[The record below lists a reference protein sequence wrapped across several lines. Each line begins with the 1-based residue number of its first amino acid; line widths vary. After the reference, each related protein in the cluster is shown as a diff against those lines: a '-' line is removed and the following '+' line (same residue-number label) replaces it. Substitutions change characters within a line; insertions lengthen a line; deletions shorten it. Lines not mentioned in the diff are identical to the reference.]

1 MAIPSF
7 LKGGVASLL
16 FKQGGYPPLLRRGWH
31 ILDHQECMEAI
42 CLLLVVDVF
51 QCMDCSRTSG
61 GFRSVT
67 CFHSSFSSLDCES
80 LLKFPPCLVKERGG
94 HPSLLLR
101 EMATPSFLKGRSAI
115 PSPSKG
121 RVLLLFGAQESSGS
135 PGEPRR
141 AQESPGELRRAQYSP
156 NNTYYVLCITT
167 YYIQ

>member
-1 MAIPSF
+1 MFFKEGGGYPPLLRSGVAIPSF

-94 HPSLLLR
+94 HPSLLVR
-101 EMATPSFLKGRSAI
+101 EVATPSFLKGRSAI

-121 RVLLLFGAQESSGS
+121 RVLLLFGAQESSG
-135 PGEPRR
+135 EPRG
-141 AQESPGELRRAQYSP
+141 AQESPGESRRAQ
-156 NNTYYVLCITT
+156 
-167 YYIQ
+167 